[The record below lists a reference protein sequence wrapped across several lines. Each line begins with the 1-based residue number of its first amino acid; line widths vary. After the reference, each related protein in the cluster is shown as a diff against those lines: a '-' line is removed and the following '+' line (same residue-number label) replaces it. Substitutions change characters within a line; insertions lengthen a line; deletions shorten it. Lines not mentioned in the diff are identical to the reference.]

1 VDDAATGGADPYPYP
16 TSLVAESNQRLLA
29 VDLGLRTGLAVYG
42 RDGMLIWYRSR
53 NYGNKTRLRK
63 AARSVIEEAG
73 SVDIV
78 AIEGGGDIALPWV
91 HEIERRG
98 LDLIQVQAESWRRDL
113 LLSRHQRN
121 GPDAKKHAD
130 TLARKII
137 QWSGAKKPTSL
148 RHDAAEAICFGLWA
162 VRETGWLAR
171 FPQGLGI

>member
-1 VDDAATGGADPYPYP
+1 MSDP
-16 TSLVAESNQRLLA
+16 EERLLA
-29 VDLGLRTGLAVYG
+29 VDLGLRTGLAVFG
-42 RDGMLIWYRSR
+42 RDGKLIWYRSR

-73 SVDIV
+73 TVHVV
-78 AIEGGGDIALPWV
+78 AIEGGGDIAQPWV

-98 LDLIQVQAESWRRDL
+98 LDLIQVQAESWRKDL

-121 GPDAKKHAD
+121 GPQAKKNAD

-137 QWSGAKKPTSL
+137 DWSGAKKPTSL

-162 VRETGWLAR
+162 VRENGWLAR

>member
-1 VDDAATGGADPYPYP
+1 MVGSP
-16 TSLVAESNQRLLA
+16 TSTLTTISVNSVSEKEERLLA

-42 RDGMLIWYRSR
+42 RDGRLIWYRSR

-73 SVDIV
+73 ELTIV

-91 HEIERRG
+91 HEIERRS
-98 LDLIQVQAESWRRDL
+98 LDLIQVQAESWRHDL
-113 LLSRHQRN
+113 LLSRQQRS
-121 GPDAKKHAD
+121 GLAAKKHAD

-137 QWSGAKKPTSL
+137 AWSGAKKPTSL

-162 VRETGWLAR
+162 VREAGWLAR
-171 FPQGLGI
+171 FPGGMGV